1 MNNLELKYEKVHQ
14 KLLQSKQKCKNT
26 SKPGIPEDCKAVIM
40 NICANN
46 GVHLAPQDIER
57 AHRIGPKG
65 KEDRPIIVKFTH
77 FKRQSENFEGQ
88 NKVLR

>member
-1 MNNLELKYEKVHQ
+1 
-14 KLLQSKQKCKNT
+14 
-26 SKPGIPEDCKAVIM
+26 M

-65 KEDRPIIVKFTH
+65 KEDQPIIVKFTH